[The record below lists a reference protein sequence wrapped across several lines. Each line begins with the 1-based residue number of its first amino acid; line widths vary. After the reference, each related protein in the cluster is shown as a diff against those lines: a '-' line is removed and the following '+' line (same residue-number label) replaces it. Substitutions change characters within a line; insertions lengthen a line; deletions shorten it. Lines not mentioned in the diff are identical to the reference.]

1 MAEMTYAKEVKSYDD
16 NPKNYVAQDELLVTI
31 TLAEYRELVEFKGK
45 NEPEMRALQVEKW
58 SIENELIAVKE
69 KVAQLILKYESGD
82 DCK

>member
-1 MAEMTYAKEVKSYDD
+1 MAEVTYAKEVKNYDD

-45 NEPEMRALQVEKW
+45 NEPEMRALRIEKW
-58 SIENELIAVKE
+58 NIESELKALKD
-69 KVAQLILKYESGD
+69 KVAGLILKYESGD